1 MEEVPIG
8 EGTITSRKARL
19 GLKALSVAVLAF
31 LAVVVSTSVPWDSVA
46 LAQTAGICD
55 RTQEVRDAILTK
67 LSDVSDCANVTGTH
81 LGGITGD
88 LTLSDKK

>member
-8 EGTITSRKARL
+8 EGTITSRKASL

-31 LAVVVSTSVPWDSVA
+31 LAVVASTSVPWDSVA

-67 LSDVSDCANVTGTH
+67 LSDVSDCANVTDTH